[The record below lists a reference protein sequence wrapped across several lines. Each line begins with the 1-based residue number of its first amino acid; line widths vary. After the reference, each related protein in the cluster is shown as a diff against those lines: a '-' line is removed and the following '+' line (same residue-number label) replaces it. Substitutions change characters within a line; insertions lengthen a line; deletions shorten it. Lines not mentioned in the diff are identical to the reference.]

1 MPIRPGA
8 RTRAVALLALPL
20 LLLAGCGTSGGPE
33 PGPEAATSAAPAPSA
48 TPAPAPSP
56 TPSTGPERPL
66 LNAGTVAEGAPVT
79 VSGEGP
85 ARIAV
90 VRDGDFGVVAQ
101 LDCAACTGDV
111 VLTSDG
117 RMSPWGAGPAPLT
130 GTYLVDVLEGTDA
143 KQGFLLDAVGPWTL
157 TFSSWNE
164 LPVLTGPQ
172 QGTGAAV
179 LLLGDTA
186 SGARIDYTPA
196 GPDDSLLARVVSAV
210 DVDPATGP
218 ASLVLGGDEALSETA
233 DVALPGVVALSTN
246 GTWTVTPLP

>member
-1 MPIRPGA
+1 MPTPSA
-8 RTRAVALLALPL
+8 RTRAVALAALPV
-20 LLLAGCGTSGGPE
+20 LLLAGCGGSDEPE
-33 PGPEAATSAAPAPSA
+33 PAAQAPSSSAPAPSA
-48 TPAPAPSP
+48 TPTAAP
-56 TPSTGPERPL
+56 TPTPTAEPERPL
-66 LNAGTVAEGAPVT
+66 LNAGTVAEGAPAA

-90 VRDGDFGVVAQ
+90 VRDGDFGVVAR

-117 RMSPWGAGPAPLT
+117 RMSPWGAGPGPLT
-130 GTYLVDVLEGTDA
+130 GSYLVDVLEGTDA
-143 KQGFLLDAVGPWTL
+143 KQGFLLDAAGPWTL

-164 LPVLTGPQ
+164 LPVLSGPQ

-196 GPDDSLLARVVSAV
+196 GEGDSLLARVVSAV

-218 ASLVLGGDEALSETA
+218 ASLVLGGDEPLSETA